1 MKVILIKDVK
11 GSGKTGD
18 VLNVADGYA
27 RNYLLARGFAV
38 EATAKNIND
47 LAGKKASEQH
57 RLDVAKSEAE
67 ASAKKLNG
75 GTLTVKAKAGQGG
88 KLFGSVTAATVSELI
103 QAQYG
108 ENIDKKK
115 IVLGS
120 DIKAYGDYGVEIKM
134 TQGISAKMTV
144 KVVPEEE

>member
-11 GSGKTGD
+11 GSGKAGD

-27 RNYLLARGFAV
+27 RNYLLAKGFAI

-57 RLDVAKSEAE
+57 RLEVAKSEAE
-67 ASAKKLNG
+67 AAAKKLNG
-75 GTLTVKAKAGQGG
+75 GVITIKAKAGQNG

-103 QAQYG
+103 EKSYG
-108 ENIDKKK
+108 IAVDKKK

-120 DIKAYGDYGVEIKM
+120 DIKAYGDYSAEIKM
-134 TQGISAKMTV
+134 TQGVSAKMTV
-144 KVVPEEE
+144 KVSPEE